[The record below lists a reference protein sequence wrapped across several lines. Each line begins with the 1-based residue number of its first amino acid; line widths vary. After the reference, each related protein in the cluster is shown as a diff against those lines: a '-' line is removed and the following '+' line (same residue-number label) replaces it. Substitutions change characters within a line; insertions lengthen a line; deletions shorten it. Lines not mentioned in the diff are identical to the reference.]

1 MTKVG
6 LIQTTHYENNDKAI
20 ENISK
25 LLKKLGIQETEIVC
39 LPEQWLPNNE
49 INNYDKE
56 FVEFKKIAQEYNMT
70 IIPGAFYQER
80 ITKFQLI
87 HP

>member
-25 LLKKLGIQETEIVC
+25 LVVKPANASGITSSSC
-39 LPEQWLPNNE
+39 D
-49 INNYDKE
+49 INW
-56 FVEFKKIAQEYNMT
+56 
-70 IIPGAFYQER
+70 II
-80 ITKFQLI
+80 T
-87 HP
+87 

>member
-25 LLKKLGIQETEIVC
+25 LLKKLGIQETEV
-39 LPEQWLPNNE
+39 EVNE
-49 INNYDKE
+49 DD
-56 FVEFKKIAQEYNMT
+56 A
-70 IIPGAFYQER
+70 
-80 ITKFQLI
+80 
-87 HP
+87 